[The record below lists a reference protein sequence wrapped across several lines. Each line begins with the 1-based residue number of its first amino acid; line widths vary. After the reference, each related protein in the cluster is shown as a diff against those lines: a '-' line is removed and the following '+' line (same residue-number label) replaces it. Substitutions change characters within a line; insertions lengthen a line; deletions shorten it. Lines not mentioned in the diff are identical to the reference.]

1 MSGRFD
7 LLIADTTAVL
17 GGVRDEQYRVVPDVS
32 IGIAD
37 RRIAWIGE
45 GAGREGV
52 TAETVVDARGMYAF
66 PGLVNTH
73 NHLFQNLI
81 KGLGDELYLLPWVEM
96 LILPTADEMT
106 AEETYLGALV
116 GCLEAI
122 RSGTTTL
129 LDFMF
134 GLPDIELHRAV
145 MRAFR
150 DSGLRGFLGRAVRD
164 LNPDSGHR
172 DPWFMPLDDVFDQM
186 RQVARDFP
194 SGLAVPSV
202 LPAPGTMRTMTLD
215 GLLRVVDYAETEG
228 TQITMHM
235 GEYSDEREASIERWG
250 VGTFH
255 KAEEVGYLSPR
266 VVAAHCV
273 KLDREEI
280 EIMARTGAHVSYNPV
295 SNAYLGNG
303 IAPVVE
309 MLETGVSVALATD
322 GGACGNTQDMIEALK
337 FAAVM
342 PKAREEDPRV
352 FNARDALHLATAG
365 GARAVGL
372 PADLGAIEVGR
383 LADLFLLD
391 PYRLKTVPVHDPI
404 SALVFQSGQSN
415 VDTVVID
422 GRLVLENGRFTQV
435 DEDAVVREVQGR
447 ALALS
452 RRVGTHWL
460 AKGRRLTPFGHGVT
474 IGGRGEWGAD
484 ERPIGGTGDHVARGP
499 AAAGS
504 DGGADRGAN
513 GSPAAGEAAGAAD
526 EAAGATP

>member
-1 MSGRFD
+1 
-7 LLIADTTAVL
+7 
-17 GGVRDEQYRVVPDVS
+17 
-32 IGIAD
+32 
-37 RRIAWIGE
+37 
-45 GAGREGV
+45 V

-422 GRLVLENGRFTQV
+422 GRVVLENGRFTQV